1 MSIAGKTIIKEEDLD
16 KADSDSLFDDLEISS
31 VSGSEDELENGPASE
46 RGLSVKGKEEFRKKL
61 YFRCQSGDTISIWQ
75 CILLKEHEEPFI
87 DCKSGQMESASCVQE
102 DEMINRV
109 KGLTC
114 EPRNVSHLRI
124 VLLTSGGHFAGCV
137 FDGNSIVAHKTFHR

>member
-1 MSIAGKTIIKEEDLD
+1 
-16 KADSDSLFDDLEISS
+16 

-61 YFRCQSGDTISIWQ
+61 YFRCQSGDNISIWRS
-75 CILLKEHEEPFI
+75 ILLKEHEEPVI
-87 DCKSGQMESASCVQE
+87 DCKSGQMESAVQE

-109 KGLTC
+109 KQLTC
-114 EPRNVSHLRI
+114 EPRDASHLRI